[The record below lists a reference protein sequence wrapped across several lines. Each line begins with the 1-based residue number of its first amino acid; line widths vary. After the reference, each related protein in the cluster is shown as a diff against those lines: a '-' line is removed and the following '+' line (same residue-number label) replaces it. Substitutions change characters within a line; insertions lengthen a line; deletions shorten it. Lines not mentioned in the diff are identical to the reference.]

1 MYRAGHYSPAQGV
14 WEESINRKSQI
25 SKLVK
30 RGDLSAAISQAKTWI
45 SSEPENWTAW
55 ATFGDCLTIARA
67 FAPALDCYKRAYS
80 LSPGDLLQAKLALA
94 FAQVGDMKMALGH
107 AKRLAAKKNLQAAD
121 LSAVAKTFTLAGLH
135 SQAWQFAKRAVET
148 LPGDT
153 TLLFN
158 AALAARACGKMDIAI
173 DYLEKLLAS
182 NPRDW
187 QAVKTR
193 SDLKEWGEDNNHLR
207 DLVEMLPSEED
218 DPDGFILV
226 SAALAKENWDVGAYD
241 VAFDYTA
248 KAARARRRQ
257 INYSATT
264 DISIMAEIRKYHD
277 AKFLSQAQSNSA
289 LQQVPIFLLGL
300 PRAGSTLLERVLA
313 ASSDVAAMGELH
325 DFPRA
330 YMRQI
335 NAVKRGGRHKSAI
348 QISTD
353 IDFGKLREDYL
364 QSVAARGVETRYFVG
379 KLPMNFLNV
388 GLILRAIPEAKI
400 VHIFKKPMDACFS
413 IFRTFFGDGH
423 PYSYDLEELAS
434 YYGSYRELMRHW
446 RSEVSEHS
454 LFDVSYEDFVSSPD
468 KGGRKVFDFLGL
480 AWSTDHLSVNDKGIN
495 TDTAS
500 AAQVR
505 SAINTKSVG
514 AYELVEKQLLPL
526 KARLTELGALDP
538 SH

>member
-1 MYRAGHYSPAQGV
+1 M
-14 WEESINRKSQI
+14 KC
-25 SKLVK
+25 
-30 RGDLSAAISQAKTWI
+30 GDLSAAISEAKSWVQL
-45 SSEPENWTAW
+45 EPQNWAAW
-55 ATFGDCLTIARA
+55 SIFGDCLTIARA
-67 FAPALDCYKRAYS
+67 FAAALDCYKRAYS
-80 LSPGDLLQAKLALA
+80 LSPSDLLQAKLALA
-94 FAQVGDMKMALGH
+94 FAQVGDMKMALDH
-107 AKRLAAKKNLQAAD
+107 AKRLATAKDLSAAD

-135 SQAWQFAKRAVET
+135 GQAWQFAKRAVET
-148 LPGDT
+148 LPGDA

-158 AALAARACGKMDIAI
+158 TALAARACGKMDIAI

-182 NPRDW
+182 NPHDW
-187 QAVKTR
+187 QAVKMR
-193 SDLKEWGEDNNHLR
+193 SDLKEWRVGNNHLGE
-207 DLVEMLPSEED
+207 LAEMLPSAED
-218 DPDGFILV
+218 DPDGFVLV
-226 SAALAKENWDVGAYD
+226 SAALAKESWDVGAYD
-241 VAFDYTA
+241 AAFDYTE

-264 DISIMAEIRKYHD
+264 DISIMREIRSYHD
-277 AKFLSQAQSNSA
+277 AKFLSQAQSNSS
-289 LQQVPIFLLGL
+289 LQHVPIFVLGL

-313 ASSDVAAMGELH
+313 ASPDVTAMGELH

-330 YMRQI
+330 YMQQI
-335 NAVKRGGRHKSAI
+335 SAVKHNAKQKSAV
-348 QISTD
+348 QISTG
-353 IDFGKLREDYL
+353 IDFGKLREEYL
-364 QSVAARGVETRYFVG
+364 QSVAARGVETRYFVD

-423 PYSYDLEELAS
+423 PYSYDLEELAN

-454 LFDVSYEDFVSSPD
+454 LFDVSYESFVSSPD
-468 KGGRKVFDFLGL
+468 KVGRKVFDFLGL
-480 AWSTDHLSVNDKGIN
+480 AWSTDNLSVNDKGIT